1 MDDGEILNK
10 FLESNLNLHPNTLE
24 EIKRRPNVEAAVNKI
39 LSQAARRDSNPEVIT
54 LEYLRE
60 LEQHREPLPEKVEV
74 APRRKRKALAQE
86 YESEILIRDEKD
98 ITRKSYSEGNI
109 EGFLGYF
116 RDRYERLSKIL
127 RGRNHLRDS
136 CTVEWIKNNANG
148 GEVQIIGMVNDIRK
162 SKKGHVILEVEDYSG
177 TLPVIIL
184 NKDREL
190 LELSKEIVRDEVL
203 GIMGNVGKKGEIIIA
218 KDILFPDLPINRE
231 PKRSLDPLALAII
244 SDIHIGSDKF
254 IEGVFS
260 KFIKWLRGEMGNAKQ
275 RALAE
280 KVKYLIIGGDIVDGV
295 GIYPGQENELTI
307 KDIHA
312 QYEKFSS
319 FLDLVPDYMEIIVLP
334 GNHDAV
340 RQAEPQPA
348 ISEEFAPQLYEDP
361 RIHMV
366 GNPCYAS
373 IHGVDVLSYHG
384 RSLDDM
390 ISAIPN
396 LSYSQPEKAM
406 LALIKK
412 RHLTPIYGGKVPLA
426 PESIDYMLI
435 EDVPDIFHL
444 GHVHTVGVECYRGA
458 TLINSGTFQNQT
470 SFQRKLNMR
479 PDPGR
484 IPIVDLKENRTT
496 VMRFM

>member
-10 FLESNLNLHPNTLE
+10 FLGNNLNLHPSALE
-24 EIKRRPNVEAAVNKI
+24 ELKRRPDVEEAVNRI
-39 LSQAARRDSNPEVIT
+39 LSHVARCDDNPEVIT
-54 LEYLRE
+54 SEHLKV
-60 LEQHREPLPEKVEV
+60 LEQPREPMPEEVEV
-74 APRRKRKALAQE
+74 SPRRRDATLAEE
-86 YESEILIRDEKD
+86 YEPQILIRDEKD

-127 RGRNHLRDS
+127 RERNHLRDS
-136 CTVEWIKNNANG
+136 CTVEWIKNNANNR
-148 GEVQIIGMVNDIRK
+148 EIQIIGMVSDKRK

-177 TLPVIIL
+177 TIPVIIL
-184 NKDREL
+184 KKDREL
-190 LELSKEIVRDEVL
+190 IELSGEIVKDEVL
-203 GIMGNVGKKGEIIIA
+203 GIAGNVSKNGEIVIA
-218 KDILFPDLPINRE
+218 KDIIFPDLPINHE

-244 SDIHIGSDKF
+244 SDIHIGSTKF
-254 IEGVFS
+254 IEEVFS

-275 RALAE
+275 RALAG
-280 KVKYLIIGGDIVDGV
+280 KVKYLMIGGDVVDGV

-319 FLDLVPDYMEIIVLP
+319 FLELVPRHMEIIVLP

-348 ISEEFAPQLYEDP
+348 ISEEFAPRLYEDP

-390 ISAIPN
+390 ISTIPN
-396 LSYSQPEKAM
+396 LSYSQPAKAM
-406 LALIKK
+406 LTLIKK
-412 RHLTPIYGGKVPLA
+412 RHLAPIYGGKVPLA

-444 GHVHTVGVECYRGA
+444 GHVHTVGVERYRGA
-458 TLINSGTFQNQT
+458 TLINSGTFQEQT

-479 PDPGR
+479 PDPGK
-484 IPIVDLKENRTT
+484 IPIVDLKDNRTT
-496 VMRFM
+496 LMRFM

>member
-10 FLESNLNLHPNTLE
+10 FLESNLSLHPHTLE
-24 EIKRRPNVEAAVNKI
+24 EIKRRSNIEEAVNKI
-39 LSQAARRDSNPEVIT
+39 LSRVARCDNTPEVIT
-54 LEYLRE
+54 IGYLRE
-60 LEQHREPLPEKVEV
+60 LEHQGESLPEKVAV
-74 APRRKRKALAQE
+74 VPRRKVKSLAQE
-86 YESEILIRDEKD
+86 HEPEILIRDEKD
-98 ITRKSYSEGNI
+98 ITRKSFSEGNI
-109 EGFLGYF
+109 EGFLDYF
-116 RDRYERLSKIL
+116 RNRYEGLSKIL
-127 RGRNHLRDS
+127 KERDHLRNS
-136 CTVEWIKNNANG
+136 CTVEWAKNNANAG
-148 GEVQIIGMVNDIRK
+148 AVQIIGMVNDIKK
-162 SKKGHVILEVEDYSG
+162 SKKGHVILKVEDYSG
-177 TLPVIIL
+177 TIPVIIL

-203 GIMGNVGKKGEIIIA
+203 GIMGNVGNKGAIVIA

-244 SDIHIGSDKF
+244 SDTHIGSAKF
-254 IEGVFS
+254 IEGVFL
-260 KFIKWLRGEMGNAKQ
+260 KFIKWLRGEMGSAKQ

-280 KVKYLIIGGDIVDGV
+280 SVKYLIIGGDIVDGV
-295 GIYPGQENELTI
+295 GIYPGQENELII

-319 FLDLVPDYMEIIVLP
+319 FLDLVPDYIEIIVLP

-348 ISEEFAPQLYEDP
+348 ISEEFTPQLYEDP

-366 GNPCYAS
+366 GNPCYAN

-390 ISAIPN
+390 ISSISS

-412 RHLTPIYGGKVPLA
+412 RHLAPIYGGKVPLS

-444 GHVHTVGVECYRGA
+444 GHVHTVGVESYRGA
-458 TLINSGTFQNQT
+458 TLINSGTFQEQT

-479 PDPGR
+479 PDPGK
-484 IPIVDLKENRTT
+484 IPIVNLKDNGTT
-496 VMRFM
+496 LMRFV